1 MNPVSQIQDF
11 SDAQLS
17 ELYAWPLSR
26 TLRCNLVMN
35 SENDVKG
42 ADGTSLSL
50 TNEEDR
56 RLLRIIRANAD
67 VVIIGASSIRAEGW
81 FLPPQGRLCVLS
93 FSGVLPWETCPD
105 RSRVFVYQS
114 VESLIHGLRQHE
126 TKILC
131 EGGLVTTQLLAEHY
145 GFDEIALSFSQ
156 SLSVSALPNM
166 FVHDDEFDLVLE
178 MQDIEHNMA
187 FGLWRRAA

>member
-1 MNPVSQIQDF
+1 MNPVPHIQDF

-17 ELYAWPLSR
+17 ELYAWPQSR

-93 FSGVLPWETCPD
+93 LSGVLPWETCPD